1 MKRSYLLFLLFTA
14 FSLLLVACSN
24 KETAT
29 TKTENG
35 NETKEE
41 APKEQVLTIG
51 LPTDIDTF
59 DIHNTTSSGTEAVL
73 TNMFSYLYKRT
84 DQLEVQPDLA
94 ESHKIIDDKTWEF
107 KLKPGITFHNGDP
120 LTAEDVKFT
129 FERVAKD
136 TSLKRN
142 SYFVNF
148 EEVEVI
154 DELTLRIHT
163 KETEP
168 LMLNRISR
176 NGLGILPKKYIEEN
190 GLDTFLKNPI
200 GSGPYQ
206 FVEWVKDSHITFKPY
221 NDHFELKPE
230 WDKVVFRV
238 IPETSTRVGELI
250 AGGIDLTSTIPPT
263 EWDRINDNE
272 GTSIT
277 EGDTTRIMQLIVRHT
292 EGSVTSDPRIREAI
306 DLAINDEVLVKHINK
321 GAGIPTQTGTPPG
334 VTGAHPTLNN
344 SFVYDPERAKELLA
358 EAGYNGA
365 EINLQSPNGRYTLDS
380 DVAQIIQTMLEEV
393 GFKVKLELMENSHYL
408 DVYDARQ
415 NKELFLIGLSN
426 SLFDGSHA
434 LEYFHTEGAKG
445 MTDYS
450 NPEFDELFALSEK
463 NMNLEEREQQLQKMQ
478 EIVAKDLPNINLYQM
493 KTAYAIRDHI
503 TFDASLTE
511 HFYIP
516 NIHRK

>member
-1 MKRSYLLFLLFTA
+1 MKRNYLVFLLLA
-14 FSLLLVACSN
+14 AISLVLGACSN
-24 KETAT
+24 NDKGEA
-29 TKTENG
+29 NSSNDG
-35 NETKEE
+35 NDGSS
-41 APKEQVLTIG
+41 KEQVLTIG

-59 DIHNTTSSGTEAVL
+59 DIHNTTSSATEAVL

-84 DQLEVQPDLA
+84 DELELQPDLA
-94 ESHKIIDDKTWEF
+94 ESYQIIDDKTWEF
-107 KLKPGITFHNGDP
+107 KLKPGVTFHNGDP

-136 TSLKRN
+136 PSLKRN
-142 SYFVNF
+142 SYFTNF
-148 EEVEVI
+148 EEVEVV

-163 KETEP
+163 KTTEP

-190 GLDTFLKNPI
+190 GLEHFLKNPI

-206 FVEWVKDSHITFKPY
+206 FKEWAKDSHITLTSYK
-221 NDHFELKPE
+221 DHFELKPE

-250 AGGIDLTSTIPPT
+250 AGGVDLISNVPPT
-263 EWDRINDNE
+263 EWDRINDND

-277 EGDTTRIMQLIVRHT
+277 EGDSTRVMQLIVRHT
-292 EGSVTSDPRIREAI
+292 EGSVTSDPRVREAI
-306 DLAINDEVLVKHINK
+306 DLAINKEVLVDHINK
-321 GAGIPTQTGTPPG
+321 GAAIPTRTGTPFG
-334 VTGAHPTLNN
+334 VTGAHPDLNN
-344 SFVYDPERAKELLA
+344 SFVYDPERAKKLLE
-358 EAGYNGA
+358 EAGYGNGV
-365 EINLQSPNGRYTLDS
+365 EINLQSSNGRYTLDS
-380 DVAQIIQTMLEEV
+380 DVAQIIATMLEEV
-393 GFKVKLELMENSHYL
+393 GFKVNLELLENSRYL
-408 DVYDARQ
+408 DVYDAHQ

-434 LEYFHTEGAKG
+434 LEYFYTEGAKG

-450 NPEFDELFALSEK
+450 NPEFDKLFALSEE

-478 EIVAKDLPNINLYQM
+478 EIVAEDRPNINLYQM
-493 KTAYAIRDHI
+493 KTAYGIRDHI

-511 HFYIP
+511 HFYVP
-516 NIHRK
+516 SIHKK

>member
-1 MKRSYLLFLLFTA
+1 MKKKYLLFMLFAA
-14 FSLLLVACSN
+14 FSLIVNACGDKDSGKTDSS
-24 KETAT
+24 KE
-29 TKTENG
+29 G
-35 NETKEE
+35 NDN
-41 APKEQVLTIG
+41 ASKEQVLTIG

-59 DIHNTTSSGTEAVL
+59 DIHNTTSSATEAVL
-73 TNMFSYLYKRT
+73 TNMYSYLYKRT
-84 DQLEVQPDLA
+84 DQLELQPDLA
-94 ESHKIIDDKTWEF
+94 ESYEIIDDKTWEF

-120 LTAEDVKFT
+120 LTAEDVKYT
-129 FERVAKD
+129 FERVAND
-136 TSLKRN
+136 PSLKRN

-148 EEVEVI
+148 EEVEVV

-163 KETEP
+163 KTTEP

-190 GLDTFLKNPI
+190 GLDHFLKNPI

-206 FVEWVKDSHITFKPY
+206 FKEWAKDSHITFTPY
-221 NDHFELKPE
+221 KDHFELKPE
-230 WDKVVFRV
+230 WDEVVFRV

-250 AGGIDLTSTIPPT
+250 AGGVDLIANVPPT
-263 EWDRINDNE
+263 EWDRVNDND

-277 EGDTTRIMQLIVRHT
+277 DGDSTRVMQLIVRHT
-292 EGSVTSDPRIREAI
+292 EGSVTADPKVREAI
-306 DLAINDEVLVKHINK
+306 DLAINKEVLADHINK
-321 GAGIPTQTGTPPG
+321 GAAIPTRTGTPFG
-334 VTGAHPTLNN
+334 VTGAHPELNN
-344 SFVYDPERAKELLA
+344 SFVYDPERAKKLLE
-358 EAGYNGA
+358 EAGYKDGV

-380 DVAQIIQTMLEEV
+380 DVAQIIATMLEEV

-408 DVYDARQ
+408 DVYDAHQ

-450 NPEFDELFALSEK
+450 NPEFDKLFDLSEE

-478 EIVAKDLPNINLYQM
+478 EIVAEDRPNINLYQM
-493 KTAYAIRDHI
+493 KTAYGIRDHI

-511 HFYIP
+511 HFYVP
-516 NIHRK
+516 NIHKK